1 MVYPLN
7 YKEINK
13 ALKCFNQTKLCGDD
27 YPQQGFEPKGTT
39 FFAQFC
45 CPILILTIYSKYS

>member
-39 FFAQFC
+39 FFCAISLSHTYFNR
-45 CPILILTIYSKYS
+45 I